1 MKEQEASLKA
11 RQEQIDLLRAENM
24 AFHEKVRRFERDCRD
39 AASHVSIL
47 GEHIRTLREER
58 KWFQTSLDRYQI
70 SNEGLRA
77 GNQRLRSELHKETC
91 ISEGE
96 TGSEIG
102 AQKKRSRQAII
113 AAAGDAVDVD
123 TAGREGKRAKM
134 ATDSQ

>member
-1 MKEQEASLKA
+1 MHGNRSSFD
-11 RQEQIDLLRAENM
+11 I
-24 AFHEKVRRFERDCRD
+24 
-39 AASHVSIL
+39 
-47 GEHIRTLREER
+47 EER

-134 ATDSQ
+134 ATDCFVRVFFLGLVGICTNGC